1 MPADTFVLIFK
12 CVARPNFCDPPRLH
26 KAATTLAASG
36 GQRSGKKSKFE
47 TNKKE

>member
-1 MPADTFVLIFK
+1 LLSSEPYQY
-12 CVARPNFCDPPRLH
+12 PRLRE
-26 KAATTLAASG
+26 AATTLAASG